1 MSYVVIDEVHTIEV
15 VGGYEDVLW
24 GTSYRATKYYLN
36 VIAMWEIIIA

>member
-24 GTSYRATKYYLN
+24 GTSYRAIQYYI
-36 VIAMWEIIIA
+36 IAMWEIIIA